1 MKKLSLAAIFACAL
15 AAIVTI
21 SNADNMQRM
30 PLNTLDGTENVN
42 VIAEV
47 TNYNDREA
55 IKVAVD
61 PDHKSIEE
69 GGCDNCTY
77 LLLNNEPF
85 SNGTIEIDLAGN
97 AIEGAPAWAR
107 GFIGVVFRVNED
119 KSKYEGFYL
128 RPLNALEPEP
138 RRNFTSQY
146 FSIPDYPWHVLREE
160 FPNKYEKYADIKPG
174 EWFTLK
180 IEVDGVNTKFSINGE
195 EIMVV
200 EEMFQDADLAGGIGL
215 FTEPETDAY
224 FSNLRITHN

>member
-1 MKKLSLAAIFACAL
+1 MKKLSLATVLSSAL
-15 AAIVTI
+15 IGFTAF
-21 SNADNMQRM
+21 SNADNMQTL
-30 PLNTLDGTENVN
+30 PLDSIDNTEAVN
-42 VIAEV
+42 VLAEV
-47 TNYNDREA
+47 VNYQGRDA

-77 LLLNNEPF
+77 LLVDNAPF
-85 SNGTIEIDLAGN
+85 SNGVIEIDLAGKP
-97 AIEGAPAWAR
+97 ADGAPAWAR
-107 GFIGVVFRVNED
+107 GFVGVVFRVNED
-119 KSKYEGFYL
+119 KSNYEGFYL
-128 RPLNALEPEP
+128 RPMNALEAEP

-146 FSIPDYPWHVLREE
+146 FSIPDYPWHVLREK

-180 IEVDGVNTKFSINGE
+180 VEVDGAAAKFSINDE
-195 EIMVV
+195 EIMTVN
-200 EEMFQDADLAGGIGL
+200 EMFQDADLAGGIGL